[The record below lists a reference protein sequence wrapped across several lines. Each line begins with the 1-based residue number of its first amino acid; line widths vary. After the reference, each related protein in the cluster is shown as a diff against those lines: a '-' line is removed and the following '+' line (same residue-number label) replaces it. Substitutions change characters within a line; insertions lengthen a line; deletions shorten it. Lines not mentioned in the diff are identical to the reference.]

1 MIRNI
6 LFDMGG
12 VVFHQ
17 DTAEACQRFKSIG
30 LDTDYYMGEYGQK
43 DFFLDLETGKIN
55 TKEFCNKLAQVIGKD
70 SVSYEEAEY
79 CWLGFIKDVPLNNL
93 HYLLNLKEKYH
104 TGLLSNTN
112 PFIMGY
118 TRSERFCSEKK
129 PITHYLDSFFCSY
142 EMHVC
147 KPDKE
152 IYLKTLETGNMKA
165 EETIFVDDSLQNIEA
180 ARAIGIH
187 GLHVKSNED
196 WFTPLSQLLNQ
207 L

>member
-93 HYLLNLKEKYH
+93 HYLLKLKEKYH

-129 PITHYLDSFFCSY
+129 PTTHYLDSFFCSY

-152 IYLKTLETGNMKA
+152 IYLKTLETGNLKA

-196 WFTPLSQLLNQ
+196 WFTSLSQLLNQ